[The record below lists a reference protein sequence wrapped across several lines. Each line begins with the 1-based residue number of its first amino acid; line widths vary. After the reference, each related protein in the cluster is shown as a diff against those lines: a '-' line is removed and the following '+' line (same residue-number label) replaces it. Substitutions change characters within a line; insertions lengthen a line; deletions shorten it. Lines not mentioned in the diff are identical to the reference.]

1 MVHHGAALLWQ
12 AGSQSAVRVAGGGP
26 ERVDAGNTA
35 ALFAFDSGSKTFARS
50 TSLAFSTRTAGM
62 ALQA

>member
-1 MVHHGAALLWQ
+1 MMEFFMAQ

-26 ERVDAGNTA
+26 ERVHAGDAA
-35 ALFAFDSGSKTFARS
+35 ARFSFDSGSKIFTPSPSLTFS
-50 TSLAFSTRTAGM
+50 MRTAGM